1 MDPQKCNRQNE
12 DQTRTSNTP
21 KARNSIGW
29 VVFGGLGLDGGN
41 GRKNDIPHV
50 LFANNLK
57 LEAKIYNETHLLLPM
72 NGLSTTAYASAG
84 VISDGMTCA
93 PSGPVPVPPKVEPDE
108 PLRP

>member
-1 MDPQKCNRQNE
+1 M
-12 DQTRTSNTP
+12 
-21 KARNSIGW
+21 
-29 VVFGGLGLDGGN
+29 LGLN
-41 GRKNDIPHV
+41 VRKKCCTDPEKC
-50 LFANNLK
+50 LK

-84 VISDGMTCA
+84 VSSDGMTCA